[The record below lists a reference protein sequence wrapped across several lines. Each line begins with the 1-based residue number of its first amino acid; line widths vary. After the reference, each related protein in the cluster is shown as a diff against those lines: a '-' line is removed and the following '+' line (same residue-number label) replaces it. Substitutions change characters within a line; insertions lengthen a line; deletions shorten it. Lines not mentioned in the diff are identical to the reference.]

1 MYIRKIHIENF
12 KKFKGSF
19 DLEFNN
25 DLNIIVGDNEAGKS
39 TILEAIYLALTGMFR
54 CRYLRNELSPYI
66 FNKGVVDDYISS
78 VKAGIA
84 KDLPKVLIEL
94 YFEGEDAPAIFRGSH
109 NTGNTDAC
117 GLSFAIVFNDRFK
130 EEYES
135 IINNAIE
142 IKSLPIEYYDIVWD
156 SFAWDHI
163 TSRSIPLKVALIDSD
178 GGKFPNGSDVYI
190 SRIIKDNLDLDDI
203 VQITQAFRGLQ
214 DDFSSNQSIADI
226 NDNIKD
232 VANISQKE
240 IGISV
245 DMSSR
250 NAWESLLM
258 TYLDNIPFTY
268 VGKGE
273 QAVIKTNLA
282 LGNKKTSNAGV
293 ILMEEPETHLSHTKM
308 SELIS
313 YIQKHCLGKQVIIS
327 THSSFV
333 ANKLGLSKLIL
344 LNGVK
349 TLKLSELSK
358 DTETYFEVLPGYN
371 TLRLILCKKAI
382 LVEGPSDELVVQ
394 RAYLDKNGKLPIE
407 DGLDVISAYNL
418 SFLRFLEIADK
429 LELNVCVVTDN
440 DGDIAALQKKY
451 SAYTSK
457 SHIRLCYDKQVYTV
471 PYEIGGKKYN
481 CNTLEPNLLRENS
494 KEILCGVL
502 AKEFNTE
509 DELRLYMKEHKTD
522 CALMIF
528 KSETKIK
535 YPQYILDAIQ

>member
-12 KKFKGSF
+12 KKFRGSF
-19 DLEFNN
+19 NLELNK

-54 CRYLRNELSPYI
+54 CKYLRNELSPYI

-84 KDLPKVLIEL
+84 KKLPKVLIEL
-94 YFEGEDAPAIFRGSH
+94 YFEGDDAPAIFRGSH

-117 GLSFAIVFNDRFK
+117 GLSFAIAFNDRFK
-130 EEYES
+130 EEYEA
-135 IINNAIE
+135 IINNAVE

-178 GGKFPNGSDVYI
+178 AGKFPNGSDVYI
-190 SRIIKDNLDLDDI
+190 SRIIKDNLDIDDI

-214 DDFSSNQSIADI
+214 DDFSSHQSITDI
-226 NDNIKD
+226 NNNIND
-232 VANISQKE
+232 IANISKKK

-268 VGKGE
+268 IGKGE
-273 QAVIKTNLA
+273 QGIVKTNLA
-282 LGNKKTSNAGV
+282 LGNKKASDAGV
-293 ILMEEPETHLSHTKM
+293 ILMEEPENHLSHTKM
-308 SELIS
+308 NELVFF
-313 YIQKHCLGKQVIIS
+313 IQEHCPKKQIIIS

-344 LNGVK
+344 LNEAK
-349 TLKLSELSK
+349 TLRLSGLSK
-358 DTETYFEVLPGYN
+358 ETETYFESLPGYN
-371 TLRLILCKKAI
+371 TLRLLLCKKAI

-394 RAYLDKNGKLPIE
+394 RAFIDKYGKLPIE
-407 DGLDVISAYNL
+407 DGVDVISAYNL

-429 LELNVCVVTDN
+429 LGINVCVVTDN
-440 DGDIAALQKKY
+440 DGDISALQKKY
-451 SAYTSK
+451 SSYTSNP
-457 SHIRLCYDKQVYTV
+457 HIKICYDAHVHTT
-471 PYEIGGKKYN
+471 PTEIAGKKYN
-481 CNTLEPNLLRENS
+481 CNTLEPNILRANS
-494 KEILCGVL
+494 KELICRIIGH
-502 AKEFNTE
+502 EFNSE
-509 DELRLYMKEHKTD
+509 SELLSYMKDNKTD
-522 CALMIF
+522 CALKIF
-528 KSETKIK
+528 KSETKIN